1 MKHIASKNI
10 PNQSEQMYW
19 IDLKENPYGG
29 IIKYYDE
36 HLDRW
41 IYLDEPIFQKSPANK
56 ITNEH
61 LEAIDAFIENSQFVE
76 GLQTQIDNLNE
87 QKADIAEVYL
97 KEEIDNAHSVIT
109 QSINKNTG
117 NIITVNNT
125 LSVKVE
131 EGDTKNLNRI
141 EEVNGALSREINS
154 LRDAVQKGY
163 DDTEIRNALAE
174 KTSYTYVEQQI
185 QNITGVAPTVL
196 DTLEELANALGND
209 PNFAA
214 TVTQSI
220 ANRTTRQDVIDIFND
235 MMADAGL
242 VETDPTVPQWAKQ
255 STKPTY
261 TASEVGAL
269 PSSTHIPDKT
279 SDLTNDAGFVT
290 RAIVTSMIESNK
302 PLTTEQYAKI
312 DKIDSYQV
320 LNITESDVSVTTDH
334 STIIINVP
342 SSLDQVNIKFSKTPN
357 EGSRVRLYV
366 NPQGSVSTNF
376 YTLKNEVLHTAKV
389 STITRFDITA
399 IDLTDYPVTTET
411 GTQILSEGSSTIVVN
426 LLDGY
431 IIDYV
436 DSSSNKL
443 TWYEGQ

>member
-1 MKHIASKNI
+1 
-10 PNQSEQMYW
+10 MYW

-29 IIKYYDE
+29 IIKYYDD
-36 HLDRW
+36 HLDSW

-56 ITNEH
+56 ITDEH
-61 LEAIDAFIENSQFVE
+61 LEAIDTFIENSKFVE

-87 QKADIAEVYL
+87 QKADISEVYL
-97 KEEIDNAHSVIT
+97 KEDIDNAHSLIT

-131 EGDTKNLNRI
+131 EGDSKNSSRI

-163 DDTEIRNALAE
+163 DDTELRNALAE

-196 DTLEELANALGND
+196 DTLEELAKALGND
-209 PNFAA
+209 PNFATTITTA
-214 TVTQSI
+214 I

-235 MMADAGL
+235 MMTDAGL

-255 STKPTY
+255 STKPSY
-261 TASEVGAL
+261 TAAEVGAL
-269 PSSTHIPDKT
+269 PLSTTIPSKT

-290 RAIVTSMIESNK
+290 RSTVTSMIQSNK

-312 DKIDSYQV
+312 NNIDSYQI
-320 LNITESDVSVTTDH
+320 LNVTESDVIISELH
-334 STIIINVP
+334 QTIIINVP
-342 SSLDQVNIKFSKTPN
+342 DTLSSINIKFLIESSQGCNIK
-357 EGSRVRLYV
+357 LYV
-366 NPQGSVSTNF
+366 NAQVYTSINF
-376 YTLKNEVLHTAKV
+376 YTASDEILYTTNASGIE
-389 STITRFDITA
+389 RFDITF
-399 IDLTDYPVTTET
+399 IDLMNYPLTTESGENIST
-411 GTQILSEGSSTIVVN
+411 EGNISIVGN
-426 LLDGY
+426 IQDRY
-431 IIDYV
+431 IIDHI
-436 DSSSNKL
+436 NAIITK
-443 TWYEGQ
+443 